1 MADTVRYMMEEMVPE
16 LEDLVKQ
23 KYFSKQEVKQIVKR
37 RQDFEYL
44 LKRKA
49 ALKEDYLRCAGCAN
63 PPQAF
68 QLHALLHKAANM
80 TAVHF
85 KHLCQWHGLQQRAL
99 VLLCRYIEYESK
111 LEELRQHRKAALGEK
126 GKHCCSAVP
135 RCARLQL
142 LISHL
147 IGAQNNE
154 RSAK

>member
-49 ALKEDYLRCAGCAN
+49 ALKEDYLR
-63 PPQAF
+63 
-68 QLHALLHKAANM
+68 
-80 TAVHF
+80 
-85 KHLCQWHGLQQRAL
+85 
-99 VLLCRYIEYESK
+99 YIEYESK